1 MNDDPMLMNS
11 PLQQHHTSKGHIVE
25 ICIYKLEQDTEWVLE
40 VLDGGGTST
49 VWDDKFPT
57 DKAALEEALRSIEVD
72 GVEGFLTETLPTK
85 LHYEVDPEFGTAV

>member
-11 PLQQHHTSKGHIVE
+11 PLQQHYTSKGHIVE

-40 VLDGGGTST
+40 VVDGGGTST

-72 GVEGFLTETLPTK
+72 GVEDFLTETLPTK
-85 LHYEVDPEFGTAV
+85 LH